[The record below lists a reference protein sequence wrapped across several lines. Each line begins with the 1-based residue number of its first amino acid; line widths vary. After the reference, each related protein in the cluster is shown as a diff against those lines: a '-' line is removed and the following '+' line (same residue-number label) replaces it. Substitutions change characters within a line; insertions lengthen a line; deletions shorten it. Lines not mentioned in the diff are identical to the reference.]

1 MNGPDRKGTSMQVT
15 RSPWL
20 HRPARLVALA
30 AVAAVIGVAYV
41 ATAGSAT
48 TASKKIIY
56 LGCDESNPFCA
67 SYNKTM
73 ETALQKAG
81 FSVSSLYN
89 NFDPSAQAQQMSQAT
104 AQKPDG
110 IVVFVADSTAIVP
123 SLARASAAGIPVMV
137 VGTAVPASAL
147 KYVTLMNLQNSTQL
161 GAFAAQNLVEGMKSE
176 GLKSGNVIAL
186 TGTSSQIDVQQRMA
200 AFKSYLAKYP
210 QFKLVAV
217 ENANWDAV
225 QSASDAKALF
235 AKYASQ
241 GGIQGVYGM
250 ADYMAVGAINAA
262 KGAGLK
268 AGLPKGV
275 IFTGSN
281 CSTSG
286 VQAIKAGT
294 LYGDATQS
302 PKVEAAAAAS
312 QIVAALNGKAPANKT
327 TYNAEAR
334 FTMGNLAKYAA
345 ECTY

>member
-1 MNGPDRKGTSMQVT
+1 MQ
-15 RSPWL
+15 RSL
-20 HRPARLVALA
+20 TLLALA
-30 AVAAVIGVAYV
+30 AVVAAAATYLV
-41 ATAGSAT
+41 ATGTAAHS
-48 TASKKIIY
+48 ASKKVIY
-56 LGCDESNPFCA
+56 LGCDEANPFCA

-73 ETALQKAG
+73 ETTLKNAG

-104 AQKPDG
+104 SQKPDA
-110 IVVFVADSTAIVP
+110 IVVFVADSTAIIP
-123 SLARASAAGIPVMV
+123 SLARAHAAGIPVMV

-147 KYVTLMNLQNSTQL
+147 QYVTLMNLQDSTQL
-161 GAFAAQNLVEGMKSE
+161 GTFAAQNLVEGMQKE

-200 AFKSYLAKYP
+200 AFQAYFKKYP
-210 QFKLVAV
+210 QFKIVSIQ
-217 ENANWDAV
+217 NANWDAV
-225 QSASDAKALF
+225 QSANDAKALF
-235 AKYASQ
+235 AKYASK

-268 AGLPKGV
+268 AGLPKGI

-281 CSTSG
+281 CSTAG
-286 VQAIKAGT
+286 VQALKAGT

-302 PKVEAAAAAS
+302 PKVEAAAAAN
-312 QIVAALNGKAPANKT
+312 QIVSALNGKAPANKT
-327 TYNAEAR
+327 TYNPEAR
-334 FTMGNLAKYAA
+334 FTKANLAKYAA

>member
-1 MNGPDRKGTSMQVT
+1 MHVTSTNV
-15 RSPWL
+15 R
-20 HRPARLVALA
+20 RPVAFLGLCLALIVAAAYLA
-30 AVAAVIGVAYV
+30 A
-41 ATAGSAT
+41 AGSSA
-48 TASKKIIY
+48 AQAKKVVY
-56 LGCDESNPFCA
+56 LGCDEANPFCA

-73 ETALQKAG
+73 QTALQQAG
-81 FSVSSLYN
+81 YSVSALYN
-89 NFDPSAQAQQMSQAT
+89 NFDPSVQAQQMSQAT
-104 AQKPDG
+104 AQKPDA

-137 VGTAVPASAL
+137 VGTAVPDSAL

-161 GAFAAQNLVEGMKSE
+161 GSFAAQNLVEGMKKQ
-176 GLKSGNVIAL
+176 GLTKGNVIAL

-200 AFKSYLAKYP
+200 AFKSYLAKTP

-217 ENANWDAV
+217 QNANWDAV
-225 QSASDAKALF
+225 QSASLAKALF

-268 AGLPKGV
+268 VGMPNGV
-275 IFTGSN
+275 LFTGSN
-281 CSTSG
+281 CSTAG
-286 VQAIKAGT
+286 VKAMKAGE

-302 PKVEAAAAAS
+302 PKVEAAAAAK
-312 QIVAALNGKAPANKT
+312 QIVAALNGKAPAKKT

-334 FTMGNLAKYAA
+334 FTPSNLAKYVAI
-345 ECTY
+345 CTY